1 MDKSSSIPTPTPKDQ
16 VVILHQHV
24 VPSTECGFDSA
35 QSVVRLVRDKV
46 SHVEFILKLFLMK
59 DNAAFEKELSTLTLV
74 KERNLHKAGFPY
86 IISNKKGINHCEIL
100 MEKLGLDLQSKMN
113 EQKSQRFS
121 ARTVFLLMVQL
132 VERIQELH
140 KLNLIHNDI
149 KLENFLIGD
158 KDPGTVYLIDFG
170 LVQPYMEEGK
180 HIKKVQTKC
189 FTGNF
194 LFASINSCRGFNKS
208 RRDDMESLMYL
219 AVYMLCGNRL
229 PWSNFCKNQSNSI
242 KDPLYWQQLLN
253 QRNSS
258 HCLAKFF
265 NMCPPQ
271 MLSIV
276 K

>member
-1 MDKSSSIPTPTPKDQ
+1 
-16 VVILHQHV
+16 
-24 VPSTECGFDSA
+24 
-35 QSVVRLVRDKV
+35 
-46 SHVEFILKLFLMK
+46 MK

-180 HIKKVQTKC
+180 HIKKVQTKR